1 MTERV
6 HFVWCG
12 VAVTIARVSIFI
24 GSLRQNISGSRSGD
38 LVARIVIVTDGVGNF
53 GIDKIQILF

>member
-12 VAVTIARVSIFI
+12 VDIAIARS
-24 GSLRQNISGSRSGD
+24 GSFRQNIFGSRSGD
-38 LVARIVIVTDGVGNF
+38 LVARIDIVTDGVSNF
-53 GIDKIQILF
+53 GIGKIQILF